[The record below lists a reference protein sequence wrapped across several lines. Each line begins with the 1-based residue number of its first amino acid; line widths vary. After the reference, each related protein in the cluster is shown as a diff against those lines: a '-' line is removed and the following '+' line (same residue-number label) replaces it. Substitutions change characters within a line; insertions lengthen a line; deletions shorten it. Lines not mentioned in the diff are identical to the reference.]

1 MIRVMYR
8 WTVKQEDREEFVRTW
23 GEGTLKIQTHCSG
36 AMGSIL
42 LHSSE
47 NPEHF
52 FGMARWPSKEIW
64 EAAQRTMPFLDLQG
78 PKPESEYFFD
88 ELIDIIPSSSIKDGS
103 VSRPVRISVVRLD
116 PPYLE
121 SKASY
126 DGFRIL
132 PARFASNTLENTP
145 ASGVTG

>member
-8 WTVKQEDREEFVRTW
+8 WTVKKEDQEEFVRTW
-23 GEGTLKIQTHCSG
+23 EEGTLKIQTRCTG

-42 LHSSE
+42 LRSSE

-64 EAAQRTMPFLDLQG
+64 QAAQRTMPLLDLQG

-88 ELIDIIPSSSIKDGS
+88 ELVDIIP
-103 VSRPVRISVVRLD
+103 
-116 PPYLE
+116 E
-121 SKASY
+121 
-126 DGFRIL
+126 F
-132 PARFASNTLENTP
+132 
-145 ASGVTG
+145 TG

>member
-8 WTVKQEDREEFVRTW
+8 WTVKKEEIEEFVRTW
-23 GEGTLKIQTHCSG
+23 EEGTLKIQTQCTG

-64 EAAQRTMPFLDLQG
+64 EAAQRIMPLLKLQG
-78 PKPESEYFFD
+78 PKPESECFFE
-88 ELIDIIPSSSIKDGS
+88 ELVDIIPKFIK
-103 VSRPVRISVVRLD
+103 
-116 PPYLE
+116 
-121 SKASY
+121 
-126 DGFRIL
+126 
-132 PARFASNTLENTP
+132 
-145 ASGVTG
+145 

>member
-8 WTVKQEDREEFVRTW
+8 WTVKNEDIEEFVRTW
-23 GEGTLKIQTHCSG
+23 EKGTLKIQTQCTG

-64 EAAQRTMPFLDLQG
+64 EAAQRTMSFLQLQG
-78 PKPESEYFFD
+78 PKPESESFFD
-88 ELIDIIPSSSIKDGS
+88 ELVDIIPKFI
-103 VSRPVRISVVRLD
+103 
-116 PPYLE
+116 E
-121 SKASY
+121 
-126 DGFRIL
+126 
-132 PARFASNTLENTP
+132 
-145 ASGVTG
+145 

>member
-8 WTVKQEDREEFVRTW
+8 WTVKQEDREEFIRTW
-23 GEGTLKIQTHCSG
+23 EEGTLKIQTHCSG

-42 LHSSE
+42 LQSLE

-64 EAAQRTMPFLDLQG
+64 EAAQRTMPLLDLQG

-88 ELIDIIPSSSIKDGS
+88 ELIDIIPKLID
-103 VSRPVRISVVRLD
+103 
-116 PPYLE
+116 
-121 SKASY
+121 
-126 DGFRIL
+126 
-132 PARFASNTLENTP
+132 
-145 ASGVTG
+145 

>member
-8 WTVKQEDREEFVRTW
+8 WTVKQQDREEFVQTW
-23 GEGTLKIQTHCSG
+23 EEGTLKIQTHCGG

-52 FGMARWPSKEIW
+52 FGMARWPSREIW
-64 EAAQRTMPFLDLQG
+64 EAAQHTMPFLDLRG

-88 ELIDIIPSSSIKDGS
+88 ELVDIIP
-103 VSRPVRISVVRLD
+103 
-116 PPYLE
+116 
-121 SKASY
+121 KA
-126 DGFRIL
+126 I
-132 PARFASNTLENTP
+132 E
-145 ASGVTG
+145 

>member
-8 WTVKQEDREEFVRTW
+8 WTVKQEEREEFIRTW
-23 GEGTLKIQTHCSG
+23 EEGTLKIQTHCSG

-88 ELIDIIPSSSIKDGS
+88 ELIDIIPKLID
-103 VSRPVRISVVRLD
+103 
-116 PPYLE
+116 
-121 SKASY
+121 
-126 DGFRIL
+126 
-132 PARFASNTLENTP
+132 
-145 ASGVTG
+145 

>member
-8 WTVKQEDREEFVRTW
+8 WTVKKEEIEEFVRTW
-23 GEGTLKIQTHCSG
+23 EEGTLKIQTQCTG

-64 EAAQRTMPFLDLQG
+64 EAAQRIMPLLQLQG
-78 PKPESEYFFD
+78 PKPESESFFE
-88 ELIDIIPSSSIKDGS
+88 ELVDIIPKFI
-103 VSRPVRISVVRLD
+103 
-116 PPYLE
+116 E
-121 SKASY
+121 
-126 DGFRIL
+126 
-132 PARFASNTLENTP
+132 
-145 ASGVTG
+145 